1 MTMKKNKLKQ
11 LLFDKC
17 SDYVETRFST
27 IQSSIEEIQESL
39 TSETKSSA
47 GDKHETGRAMLQLER
62 EKAGQQLAEIENVKN
77 ALAQINIEKT
87 SETVILGSLVY
98 TSQFN
103 YFIAISAGLITVD
116 SEIFYAISSQTPIGQ
131 LLFGK
136 RAGDS
141 FVFREQM
148 IVIEEIL

>member
-1 MTMKKNKLKQ
+1 MMKKNELKQ

-116 SEIFYAISSQTPIGQ
+116 YEIFYAISPQTLIGQ
-131 LLFGK
+131 LLLGK
-136 RAGDS
+136 RTGDS
-141 FVFREQM
+141 FIFREQV
-148 IVIEEIL
+148 IVIEYII